1 MLLNTV
7 PSTDCH
13 SQSISTLAY
22 YMLSRSKDNKNVD
35 IGLQKNNADLNE
47 RELGLLQSQ
56 RGEV

>member
-13 SQSISTLAY
+13 KVFPHLAY